1 MAKEFDIYLNKRLTE
16 CDIIVYSIPFRDGLT
31 ATNRMILESCLES
44 YTLQKF
50 IAVETGSE
58 LVSHIDK
65 MIKTCNERLHMA
77 STWGIDLEFQTH
89 YVLNPVPTVIE
100 IAPNDDLQTLRNM
113 FMSVEDKL
121 QITAASIDAMVAKS
135 LGEGGSRM
143 NIDAEVRQSLKN
155 SLLRPAAAL
164 PVDTKVRQISEQ
176 NFLTIDA
183 PVEPSA
189 EIVDLCYRFYTA
201 AGTAMQIAAAVTET
215 EIHFSLGIAEPRYQ
229 KNRRRCCQHCFGRSW
244 STAWCRAKSGRND
257 CVSVCTGQLYQMPTL
272 YQVRRSLHGRLL
284 RHCSA

>member
-1 MAKEFDIYLNKRLTE
+1 
-16 CDIIVYSIPFRDGLT
+16 
-31 ATNRMILESCLES
+31 
-44 YTLQKF
+44 
-50 IAVETGSE
+50 
-58 LVSHIDK
+58 
-65 MIKTCNERLHMA
+65 MA

-189 EIVDLCYRFYTA
+189 EVVDLCYRFYTA
-201 AGTAMQIAAAVTET
+201 AGTAMQIAAAVIET
-215 EIHFSLGIAEPRYQ
+215 EIHFSLGSGESGIELSASADGTAKKYEAIQ
-229 KNRRRCCQHCFGRSW
+229 
-244 STAWCRAKSGRND
+244 STVEILAGITEKITQFMAPEKGGILLSAAATPILKR
-257 CVSVCTGQLYQMPTL
+257 
-272 YQVRRSLHGRLL
+272 HRLL
-284 RHCSA
+284 NEMDADTLLTYDDMALEDIDYIIL

>member
-77 STWGIDLEFQTH
+77 STWDIDLEFQTH
-89 YVLNPVPTVIE
+89 YVLNPVPTIIE
-100 IAPNDDLQTLRNM
+100 IEPNDDLQTLRNM

-201 AGTAMQIAAAVTET
+201 AGRLPPLSLKQRFTFLSVAANLELSSPQVQMERQKSMRQYRVQSK
-215 EIHFSLGIAEPRYQ
+215 SLLAS
-229 KNRRRCCQHCFGRSW
+229 RRKSHNLWHRKRVAFCCQQQPRQS
-244 STAWCRAKSGRND
+244 
-257 CVSVCTGQLYQMPTL
+257 
-272 YQVRRSLHGRLL
+272 
-284 RHCSA
+284 

>member
-77 STWGIDLEFQTH
+77 STWDIDLEFQTH

-100 IAPNDDLQTLRNM
+100 IEVSSSELIVAIHHGIARLVLERCARHDALKRTTLRIHIAI
-113 FMSVEDKL
+113 L
-121 QITAASIDAMVAKS
+121 
-135 LGEGGSRM
+135 
-143 NIDAEVRQSLKN
+143 
-155 SLLRPAAAL
+155 
-164 PVDTKVRQISEQ
+164 
-176 NFLTIDA
+176 
-183 PVEPSA
+183 
-189 EIVDLCYRFYTA
+189 FYP
-201 AGTAMQIAAAVTET
+201 E
-215 EIHFSLGIAEPRYQ
+215 F
-229 KNRRRCCQHCFGRSW
+229 RRCG
-244 STAWCRAKSGRND
+244 SGCASPH
-257 CVSVCTGQLYQMPTL
+257 CVSGVSICARTVQ
-272 YQVRRSLHGRLL
+272 
-284 RHCSA
+284 AI

>member
-1 MAKEFDIYLNKRLTE
+1 MF
-16 CDIIVYSIPFRDGLT
+16 SI
-31 ATNRMILESCLES
+31 
-44 YTLQKF
+44 
-50 IAVETGSE
+50 
-58 LVSHIDK
+58 
-65 MIKTCNERLHMA
+65 
-77 STWGIDLEFQTH
+77 
-89 YVLNPVPTVIE
+89 PVPTVIE

-201 AGTAMQIAAAVTET
+201 AGTAMQIAAAVIET
-215 EIHFSLGIAEPRYQ
+215 EIHFSLGSGESGIELSANADGTAKSMRQYRVQ
-229 KNRRRCCQHCFGRSW
+229 SKSLLASRRKSHNLWHRKRVAFCCQQQPRQS
-244 STAWCRAKSGRND
+244 
-257 CVSVCTGQLYQMPTL
+257 
-272 YQVRRSLHGRLL
+272 
-284 RHCSA
+284 

>member
-1 MAKEFDIYLNKRLTE
+1 
-16 CDIIVYSIPFRDGLT
+16 
-31 ATNRMILESCLES
+31 
-44 YTLQKF
+44 
-50 IAVETGSE
+50 
-58 LVSHIDK
+58 

-155 SLLRPAAAL
+155 SLLRLRRHFQLTPRCARFQN
-164 PVDTKVRQISEQ
+164 KIS
-176 NFLTIDA
+176 
-183 PVEPSA
+183 
-189 EIVDLCYRFYTA
+189 
-201 AGTAMQIAAAVTET
+201 
-215 EIHFSLGIAEPRYQ
+215 
-229 KNRRRCCQHCFGRSW
+229 
-244 STAWCRAKSGRND
+244 
-257 CVSVCTGQLYQMPTL
+257 
-272 YQVRRSLHGRLL
+272 
-284 RHCSA
+284 

>member
-1 MAKEFDIYLNKRLTE
+1 M
-16 CDIIVYSIPFRDGLT
+16 
-31 ATNRMILESCLES
+31 
-44 YTLQKF
+44 
-50 IAVETGSE
+50 
-58 LVSHIDK
+58 
-65 MIKTCNERLHMA
+65 
-77 STWGIDLEFQTH
+77 EFQTH

-201 AGTAMQIAAAVTET
+201 AGTAMQIARQKSMRQYRVQSK
-215 EIHFSLGIAEPRYQ
+215 SLLAS
-229 KNRRRCCQHCFGRSW
+229 RRKSHNLWHRKRVAFCCQQQPRQS
-244 STAWCRAKSGRND
+244 
-257 CVSVCTGQLYQMPTL
+257 
-272 YQVRRSLHGRLL
+272 
-284 RHCSA
+284 